1 MTRTLFIFLLAAFL
15 AVGCGGK
22 DNRALA
28 DYVARQDRVCPIP
41 ADSTMILMSVA
52 YNDDDATVILRYNV
66 NETCVAVADMKRAE
80 RQLRTAIA
88 SRLQSDDSDEFLQML
103 ADGGAALR
111 LDFSGI
117 LTGDVFGITF
127 TPEQIRELAHR
138 ATRQNRDFLSC
149 PSHA

>member
-1 MTRTLFIFLLAAFL
+1 MTRTFFIFLLAVFFA
-15 AVGCGGK
+15 AGCGGK

-28 DYVARQDRVCPIP
+28 DYVARQDRMCPIS

-52 YNDDDATVILRYNV
+52 YNDDDATVVLRYNV
-66 NETCVAVADMKRAE
+66 NETYVAVADMKRAE

-88 SRLQSDDSDEFLQML
+88 TRLYNDDSDELLQML

-127 TPEQIRELAHR
+127 TPEQIREFAQR
-138 ATRQNRDFLSC
+138 TTM
-149 PSHA
+149 